1 MADGRQKTNARN
13 IVRGPDS
20 LERLKNEILVTV
32 GDHPF
37 EALSADKIDHLYRE
51 KWDGKVIPFKEFG
64 YKDLETFLLT
74 FIGLITQTVNGVR
87 YFSVNPKSLLFA
99 KSYFKHT
106 GMSGVSRERAKDT
119 LPPPRVDF
127 RHAGVGREVAR
138 RVQNRAHALLTHPQ
152 PPPLCP
158 PATLRR
164 HANSATSHP
173 VIATSSTDRP
183 ENEAVKDIEDNLK
196 LLKDM
201 YPDEEEKSLQSLLQN
216 CANNLTEALDNLV
229 KEAANKKKAGRSD
242 GGESAAVTT
251 PTVDRKRKFDG
262 DDKVDSPQKLERL
275 NSDQEMDDS
284 VDDAPGPSGLQ
295 TAENTNTWTT
305 APSSSDPLCLITE
318 EDLQK
323 AAGFL
328 DEAERQVFNE
338 LCSAFPDADPSHIV
352 KLVVGNDARE
362 HKNANSIAQTLLTK
376 GYPKLR
382 DRLERERRE
391 RRRDDFLDST
401 RFDVDEFFRVFDD
414 PEVYFCDLTRKVS
427 NSYVKH
433 ALVFL
438 MNTFMHMR
446 REFFQYM
453 LEQHANHL
461 LPAYREIQAVEANNT
476 PQRGRPSNK
485 RRHFPVS
492 QYVTAAER
500 REEPEPWPEELDEG
514 FFREVQFITNEAKIH
529 AHMENRRVV
538 RENRLSQARQ
548 SGELVECPICLNEE
562 CLPEE
567 MFSCSQSEHSFC
579 RDCVRQHSE
588 TQLGGG
594 SHRVACMAEGCAADV
609 GLQAL
614 QTALAPETFSLLA
627 RRQQAASLRQAHID
641 NLEHCPYCDFSMVIE
656 NAAERLF
663 RCRNRD
669 CLKETCRECHKP
681 SHIPLH
687 CDEVER
693 DEETRMRTFV
703 EERMAEALIRTCP
716 TCGCRIVKSDGC
728 NKLVCTSCGSAMCY
742 VCKQLLP
749 TQDPYSHF
757 NQHPHRM
764 PFAVHPIPIDGA
776 TDAGKCP
783 LHTSDEVVHEE
794 VARRAG
800 EEAKKRFREE
810 NPDAKPRDEKDIDVN
825 QLVGPLSA
833 TGQRV
838 MPWGGM
844 MQFVQPH
851 VFQNPRINIGLGAQ
865 YMPHFRPP
873 RQPNVQNEV
882 QHFIAAHNFLGRGPP
897 AGIRAPQPPTAMAG
911 RRNPIFRDSIYRAP
925 INQPYNAPNVY
936 NRLPADFTNRVAAT
950 ARRLSEAVDC
960 PATRALRD
968 RLYRLHREAFR
979 APDPAQELQKLR
991 AFEAEVADVIGAAES
1006 RDLNVKIERLQ
1017 AEVGDALRDLDGNVE
1032 SGAREQRNLQGQMH
1046 GLLRLSRRVH
1056 TRQRLRSAE
1065 ALITVVS
1072 NTLDRLRARAAAV
1085 VASAQEK
1092 NVPAEEEKPGLNR
1105 QEQLASIQKEIKL
1118 AQERLSTAAPFSAEA
1133 RAAVTDLT
1141 GLITEQQRL
1150 NLEGTGG
1157 SSEMSDREPAV
1168 CMRHFHEQNKTVLL
1182 LDRKVRTLQKI
1193 AAGCVV
1199 GTLPER
1205 NILAQLKAAM
1215 QERDAA
1221 IRRRHELR
1229 DRLLRMGTK
1238 ETDFGPDSSG
1248 ESDVAAEA
1256 AEADDATAEKDDSTK
1271 LDPNTNPAAPN
1282 SSRAQEATK
1291 ESRPMPCRYLPSW
1304 IRNGTN
1310 PPEEI
1315 DPLVRRVMDA
1325 NRLPPVDWPS
1335 NNDDYGE
1342 LNLFDDLPKQDT
1354 NDFNVLEDANDY
1366 GHMDRDWGRMLPTWS
1381 RANDD
1386 NQFDAFNRFVV
1397 AGPASAP
1404 PTRHQAE
1411 AERIAQSERQAGE
1424 RRMQRLNPLIVQTMA
1439 LLNVLEIGVNVPD
1452 NEDIVRQIEEVVLL
1466 ADERGHNF
1474 NWPELLTTAREFVT
1488 ARTPNVGMRMLEL
1501 LHAFLDS
1508 LRTAV
1513 GDRTR
1518 DVGRPTRVAG
1528 FRAFLT
1534 QRLSSLILKEAQ
1546 AIGAHVTVNN
1556 PAEMALMVTERERQI
1571 NDEHRMLMQTV
1582 RRQRDIAERLRLDRL
1597 RHEDAEQ
1604 AARQQR
1610 EKQRRTPLC
1619 PYCLEHETY
1628 RAEHVDCP
1636 FRDCACARCN
1646 ARRRANER
1654 RRIEQRLDH
1663 LRGRLAAEEGLLRD
1677 LNHLGADEEQQ
1688 ERDTVEHLD
1697 ADVDRLRTKIA
1708 DQTREMERIRAERER
1723 NQAELIRAEAAQ
1735 LAHRR
1740 RLLESQAQRRRREEV
1755 RLAEARLR
1763 EEIHA
1768 AERRLVELD
1777 DHQQKGDEHA
1787 AAAQPAKLENSLHG
1801 LVQEYLQKG
1810 FDMKTI
1816 ESQLRHILDTTGA
1829 AQQQQPKKPPEQP
1842 EAHQA
1847 IVLSSDEEEDDV
1859 PAVVFQSPRAVK
1871 REPGRN
1877 DPSEHDL
1884 MDVE

>member
-1 MADGRQKTNARN
+1 MADDSQKTNAEN
-13 IVRGPDS
+13 IVEDTD
-20 LERLKNEILVTV
+20 RLAKLRREILSSTAGPFQLLTA
-32 GDHPF
+32 GD
-37 EALSADKIDHLYRE
+37 IDRRYRA
-51 KWDGKVIPFKEFG
+51 KWGAQEIPFKEFG
-64 YKDLETFLLT
+64 CDNLETFLRTLDSLT
-74 FIGLITQTVNGVR
+74 AQKINSDW
-87 YFSVNPKSLLFA
+87 YFSANPKSLSIQRHSGDADTPDGSRGCA
-99 KSYFKHT
+99 KAIPSPSRSACGYA
-106 GMSGVSRERAKDT
+106 GVEGEVA
-119 LPPPRVDF
+119 PRV
-127 RHAGVGREVAR
+127 
-138 RVQNRAHALLTHPQ
+138 LPYPQ
-152 PPPLCP
+152 PPLVCP
-158 PATLRR
+158 PVALL
-164 HANSATSHP
+164 HHPYFAASHP
-173 VIATSSTDRP
+173 GIATSSTGRP
-183 ENEAVKDIEDNLK
+183 ENEAVKDMEDNLK

-201 YPDEEEKSLQSLLQN
+201 YPDEEEKSLQLLLQS
-216 CANNLTEALDNLV
+216 CANNLTEALDKLV
-229 KEAANKKKAGRSD
+229 KKAANKKKAGRLD
-242 GGESAAVTT
+242 GGESATTT
-251 PTVDRKRKFDG
+251 PTIDRKRKFDG

-284 VDDAPGPSGLQ
+284 MDNAPGPSGLQ
-295 TAENTNTWTT
+295 TAENTNTWTM
-305 APSSSDPLCLITE
+305 APSSDPLCLITA
-318 EDLQK
+318 EDIQK

-338 LCSAFPDADPSHIV
+338 LCSVFPDADPSHIV

-362 HKNANSIAQTLLTK
+362 YKNANAIAQTLLTK

-414 PEVYFCDLTRKVS
+414 PEVYFCDLTRIVS
-427 NSYVKH
+427 NSYVRH

-446 REFFQYM
+446 REFLQYM

-476 PQRGRPSNK
+476 PIRGRPSNK

-492 QYVTAAER
+492 QYVTGAER

-538 RENRLSQARQ
+538 REDRLSQARQ

-609 GLQAL
+609 GLEAL

-627 RRQQAASLRQAHID
+627 RRQQAAVLRQAHID

-825 QLVGPLSA
+825 QLVGALSA

-851 VFQNPRINIGLGAQ
+851 VFQNPRMNIGLGAQ
-865 YMPHFRPP
+865 YMQHFRPP
-873 RQPNVQNEV
+873 RRPIAPNEARD

-897 AGIRAPQPPTAMAG
+897 AGIRAPQPLMTMEG
-911 RRNPIFRDSIYRAP
+911 RRNPIFRHS
-925 INQPYNAPNVY
+925 INQPFNAPNVN
-936 NRLPADFTNRVAAT
+936 NRLPADFTNRVLTAAQ
-950 ARRLSEAVDC
+950 RLSDAVDC

-968 RLYRLHREAFR
+968 RLHRLHREAFR

-991 AFEAEVADVIGAAES
+991 AFEAEIADVIGAAES
-1006 RDLNVKIERLQ
+1006 RDLNARIERLQ
-1017 AEVGDALRDLDGNVE
+1017 AEVEDVLRDLDGNVE
-1032 SGAREQRNLQGQMH
+1032 SDAREHRNLQVQMY

-1056 TRQRLRSAE
+1056 LPKVLRSAE
-1065 ALITVVS
+1065 TLITVVN

-1085 VASAQEK
+1085 VASAEVK

-1118 AQERLSTAAPFSAEA
+1118 AQERLSTAAPFSAQA

-1141 GLITEQQRL
+1141 GLITVQQRL

-1157 SSEMSDREPAV
+1157 SSEMSDREPAI

-1182 LDRKVRTLQKI
+1182 LDRKVRTLQKT

-1229 DRLLRMGTK
+1229 DRLLRTGAK
-1238 ETDFGPDSSG
+1238 DTDFGPDSGG

-1282 SSRAQEATK
+1282 SSRAKEATT
-1291 ESRPMPCRYLPSW
+1291 ESRPMPCRYVPSW

-1310 PPEEI
+1310 PPEEMETI
-1315 DPLVRRVMDA
+1315 VRRVTDA
-1325 NRLPPVDWPS
+1325 NRSPFVDWPS

-1342 LNLFDDLPKQDT
+1342 LNLFDDLPKQDN

-1366 GHMDRDWGRMLPTWS
+1366 GRIDGDWRRMLPTWS
-1381 RANDD
+1381 RANDGD
-1386 NQFDAFNRFVV
+1386 QFDAFNRVVV
-1397 AGPASAP
+1397 ARPAPAP
-1404 PTRHQAE
+1404 SIRYQPQPEAE

-1424 RRMQRLNPLIVQTMA
+1424 RRVQRLNPLIVQTMA
-1439 LLNVLEIGVNVPD
+1439 LLNVFKLGENVPD

-1501 LHAFLDS
+1501 
-1508 LRTAV
+1508 
-1513 GDRTR
+1513 
-1518 DVGRPTRVAG
+1518 
-1528 FRAFLT
+1528 
-1534 QRLSSLILKEAQ
+1534 
-1546 AIGAHVTVNN
+1546 
-1556 PAEMALMVTERERQI
+1556 
-1571 NDEHRMLMQTV
+1571 
-1582 RRQRDIAERLRLDRL
+1582 
-1597 RHEDAEQ
+1597 
-1604 AARQQR
+1604 
-1610 EKQRRTPLC
+1610 
-1619 PYCLEHETY
+1619 
-1628 RAEHVDCP
+1628 
-1636 FRDCACARCN
+1636 
-1646 ARRRANER
+1646 
-1654 RRIEQRLDH
+1654 
-1663 LRGRLAAEEGLLRD
+1663 
-1677 LNHLGADEEQQ
+1677 
-1688 ERDTVEHLD
+1688 
-1697 ADVDRLRTKIA
+1697 
-1708 DQTREMERIRAERER
+1708 
-1723 NQAELIRAEAAQ
+1723 
-1735 LAHRR
+1735 
-1740 RLLESQAQRRRREEV
+1740 
-1755 RLAEARLR
+1755 
-1763 EEIHA
+1763 
-1768 AERRLVELD
+1768 
-1777 DHQQKGDEHA
+1777 
-1787 AAAQPAKLENSLHG
+1787 
-1801 LVQEYLQKG
+1801 
-1810 FDMKTI
+1810 
-1816 ESQLRHILDTTGA
+1816 
-1829 AQQQQPKKPPEQP
+1829 
-1842 EAHQA
+1842 
-1847 IVLSSDEEEDDV
+1847 
-1859 PAVVFQSPRAVK
+1859 
-1871 REPGRN
+1871 
-1877 DPSEHDL
+1877 
-1884 MDVE
+1884 